1 MTRASVL
8 DCGAAAPLCEM
19 SALASVDLC
28 LRSGTAFPLT
38 RALSLGESEKRSAD
52 LGANECAGIIVTPA
66 GVRPLPKGEGPG
78 EGKRTSRT
86 PAGADHISRFL
97 RLSFL
102 FPLTLLL
109 LLTACKESADPTG
122 PSSSFL
128 AVMNVGKSQ
137 YEKGD
142 FTAAVASFEK
152 AVTQQPTS
160 IDARLNLA
168 NALLAAG
175 QPEQVLPQTQQV
187 LGMDPL
193 SGAAHYL
200 AGCAYLRQGQ
210 FENALKSLQQ
220 AKDIDKTVNEVSF
233 QLGVAYEG
241 LKNYDDAIKQWR
253 ETIEFGPEHPAAY
266 YRLSQ
271 VLIRQG
277 ETDEAQALLEKHREV
292 TAGRAIPSDP
302 SFFEQ
307 CLHTQM
313 RVPFVLEQ
321 PAENGIDV
329 KFVEVTADW
338 LPDASSF
345 TGPVGLI
352 DFQRLGQPGLLVI
365 EDEKQFRLLTFT
377 NGQFQPT
384 GTPVP
389 AKAGG
394 GYTKVLV
401 GDLDNDR
408 YEDAIVL
415 GTNSSHVLKLG
426 AEGRITD
433 RTLLTGLNAL
443 KAVDGELADLDFT
456 SKLSLV
462 VALPEGQGVR
472 FHRNLGNVMF
482 RDDTA
487 VFGLPTNAF
496 AATQVTVAD
505 WNKDDLPDVIAAGE
519 SAARMFANQRGG
531 QLIETNVPSLSTS
544 TRRVVVEDLNNDL
557 RPDAAKL
564 VGQQV
569 IVNYGGLTNVV
580 NLEPGGEFQQLV
592 ALDYDN
598 DGWLDLLAHGRAGV
612 RVWRNL
618 GARGFVDAAA
628 PLGLVAQGVKQV
640 FAADLDND
648 CDTDLI
654 FVLDGGALKFW
665 RNDGGNQNRMVKIK
679 AVGNRSNASGIGTR
693 FEFTA
698 GNWRA
703 MRTARQPILEVGI
716 GRHDQID
723 SALIQWTQLR
733 MNYEIIKGDECRVSS
748 ITEIE
753 QKQLTSCP
761 YLYAW
766 DGKTFRFVSDFLAAA
781 PVGLPVAPGR
791 IIAADPE
798 ELLWIG
804 SEAMFP
810 ARDGKFV
817 VKLTEELAEVL
828 YLDEVKLV
836 VVDHPVG
843 TKVFSTSKM
852 LPAPPWLPHEIL
864 TVHQRVA
871 LLKATSNTSQGPK
884 WEATT
889 GAEVDVTERLQH
901 IDAVRVSPEIYGDHL
916 RGWARLQ
923 ELTLDFGPL
932 DHTKPLVLALN
943 GWLRFGGA
951 MANVAASQRD
961 DLPFPF
967 PTLSVETLNGDW
979 KPVDV
984 RFGTP
989 AGRTKSIVVD
999 LTGKLPPGAKRLKLA
1014 HAFELHWD
1022 QIALFERAEG
1032 ERAQITRLS
1041 PSGTDLHYRG
1051 FSEDAP
1057 LDWTHPTTPMHDRLA
1072 SLPLIPKVPAGWAT
1086 RFGAVDELIAGKDN
1100 AFVLINGGDALTIE
1114 FDARAL
1120 SPVAAGFERQF
1131 FLWSVGWDKDMDY
1144 YTVLGDQ
1151 LEPWPWHGMDDQLYG
1166 TQARPE
1172 FAADEL
1178 MRKFTT
1184 RWVGSYVPVRRTAAR

>member
-1 MTRASVL
+1 MPTHRRA
-8 DCGAAAPLCEM
+8 
-19 SALASVDLC
+19 
-28 LRSGTAFPLT
+28 F
-38 RALSLGESEKRSAD
+38 RSAD
-52 LGANECAGIIVTPA
+52 FQI
-66 GVRPLPKGEGPG
+66 GVFI
-78 EGKRTSRT
+78 
-86 PAGADHISRFL
+86 A
-97 RLSFL
+97 
-102 FPLTLLL
+102 LLL
-109 LLTACKESADPTG
+109 VLATACKKSTDTAS
-122 PSSSFL
+122 PSGDFL

-142 FTAAVASFEK
+142 FAAATVSFTQ
-152 AVTQQPTS
+152 AVQQQPTS

-168 NALLAAG
+168 NALLADG
-175 QPEQVLPQTQQV
+175 KPEQVFAQTDQV

-200 AGCAYLRQGQ
+200 AGCAYLRQGK
-210 FENALKSLQQ
+210 FEDALKSLQQ
-220 AKDIDKTVNEVSF
+220 AKDIDRTVNEVSF

-241 LKNYDDAIKQWR
+241 LRNYEDAIKQWR

-277 ETDEAQALLEKHREV
+277 ETDEAAALLEKHREV
-292 TAGRAIPSDP
+292 TAGRTIPSDP

-321 PAENGIDV
+321 PAERGIEV
-329 KFVEVTADW
+329 QFVEVTAEW
-338 LPDASSF
+338 LPDASSY

-365 EDEKQFRLLTFT
+365 HHDQFRLLAFT
-377 NGQFQPT
+377 NGQFQAA

-389 AKAGG
+389 AKADG

-426 AEGRITD
+426 AEGRIMD
-433 RTLLTGLNAL
+433 RTLLTGLNQL

-462 VALPEGQGVR
+462 VALPGDQGIR

-487 VFGLPTNAF
+487 AIGLPTNAF

-505 WNKDDLPDVIAAGE
+505 WNKNDLPDVITVSDGAT
-519 SAARMFANQRGG
+519 RVFANQRGG
-531 QLIETNVPSLSTS
+531 QMTETNVPSLTAAAS
-544 TRRVVVEDLNNDL
+544 RVVIQDLNNDF

-564 VGQQV
+564 GGQQLTV
-569 IVNYGGLTNVV
+569 SYGGLTNVV
-580 NLEPGGEFQQLV
+580 TLELGGEFQDLA

-598 DGWLDLLAHGRAGV
+598 DGWLDLLAHGPAGV

-618 GARGFVDAAA
+618 GARGFVETTSA
-628 PLGLVAQGVKQV
+628 LGLTASRVKQV

-654 FVLDGGALKFW
+654 FVLDGGALNFF
-665 RNDGGNQNRMVKIK
+665 RNDGGNQNHMVKLK
-679 AVGNRSNASGIGTR
+679 AVGNRSNHSGIGTR
-693 FEFTA
+693 FELTA
-698 GNWRA
+698 GNWRG
-703 MRTARQPILEVGI
+703 MRTVRQTPLEIGI
-716 GRHDQID
+716 GKHEQID
-723 SALIQWTQLR
+723 SAFVQWTQLR
-733 MNYEIIKGDECRVSS
+733 MNVEAIQAGECRVAF

-753 QKQLTSCP
+753 QKQMTSCP

-766 DGKTFRFVSDFLAAA
+766 DGTTFRFVSDFLAAA
-781 PVGLPVAPGR
+781 PIGLPVAPGR

-804 SEAMFP
+804 NETMFP
-810 ARDGKFV
+810 AKDGKFV
-817 VKLTEELAEVL
+817 VQLTEELSEVL

-836 VVDHPVG
+836 AVDHPVG
-843 TKVFSTSKM
+843 TEVFSTSKM
-852 LPAPPWLPHEIL
+852 LPSPPWLPHEIMTL
-864 TVHQRVA
+864 HNRVP
-871 LLKATSNTSQGPK
+871 LVKAISNTRQPLGLSERRSPARP
-884 WEATT
+884 EA
-889 GAEVDVTERLQH
+889 GARAGSEIGAPTEVDVTERLQH
-901 IDAVRVSPEIYGDHL
+901 IDNVRVSPEIYGDHL
-916 RGWARLQ
+916 RGWAKTQ
-923 ELTLDFGPL
+923 EITLDFGLL

-951 MANVAASQRD
+951 MANIAASHRD

-967 PTLSVETLNGDW
+967 PTLAVETGDGAW
-979 KPVDV
+979 QPVDV

-989 AGRTKSIVVD
+989 AGRTKSIIVE
-999 LTGKLPPGAKRLKLA
+999 LAGKLPEGARRLKLT

-1022 QIALFERAEG
+1022 QIALFEQAGEG
-1032 ERAQITRLS
+1032 QTRIARLS
-1041 PSGTDLHYRG
+1041 PLSTDLEYRG

-1057 LDWTHPTTPMHDRLA
+1057 LDWTHPTTPIHDLVSA
-1072 SLPLIPKVPAGWAT
+1072 TPLIPKVPAGWAT
-1086 RFGAVDELIAGKDN
+1086 RYGAVDELVAAKDN
-1100 AFVLINGGDALTIE
+1100 AFVLINGGDALTVE
-1114 FDARAL
+1114 FDASQL
-1120 SPVAAGFERQF
+1120 PPTLAGYERQF
-1131 FLWSVGWDKDMDY
+1131 FLWSVGWDKDGDY

-1166 TQARPE
+1166 EQPRPA
-1172 FAADEL
+1172 FPTDEL
-1178 MRKFTT
+1178 MKKYTT
-1184 RWVGSYVPVRRTAAR
+1184 RWVGPWVPFRREVARQ

>member
-1 MTRASVL
+1 MPAYHRAS
-8 DCGAAAPLCEM
+8 
-19 SALASVDLC
+19 
-28 LRSGTAFPLT
+28 
-38 RALSLGESEKRSAD
+38 RSAD
-52 LGANECAGIIVTPA
+52 FQI
-66 GVRPLPKGEGPG
+66 GVFI
-78 EGKRTSRT
+78 
-86 PAGADHISRFL
+86 A
-97 RLSFL
+97 
-102 FPLTLLL
+102 LLL
-109 LLTACKESADPTG
+109 VLATACKKSTDTAGPSAD
-122 PSSSFL
+122 FL

-142 FTAAVASFEK
+142 FTAATASFTQ
-152 AVTQQPTS
+152 AVQQQPTS

-175 QPEQVLPQTQQV
+175 QPEQVFAQTDQV

-200 AGCAYLRQGQ
+200 AGCAYLRQGK
-210 FENALKSLQQ
+210 FEDALKSLQQ
-220 AKDIDKTVNEVSF
+220 AKDIDRTVNEVSF

-241 LKNYDDAIKQWR
+241 LRNYDDAIAQWR

-277 ETDEAQALLEKHREV
+277 ETDESAALLEKHREV
-292 TAGRAIPSDP
+292 TAGRTIPSDP

-321 PAENGIDV
+321 PDENGIEV
-329 KFVEVTADW
+329 KFVEVTAEW
-338 LPDASSF
+338 LPDASSY

-365 EDEKQFRLLTFT
+365 HHDQFRLLAFT
-377 NGQFQPT
+377 NGQFQAT
-384 GTPVP
+384 GTAVA
-389 AKAGG
+389 AKADG

-443 KAVDGELADLDFT
+443 KATDGELADLDFT

-462 VALPEGQGVR
+462 VALPDGQGIR

-487 VFGLPTNAF
+487 AIGLPTNAF
-496 AATQVTVAD
+496 TATQVTVAD
-505 WNKDDLPDVIAAGE
+505 SNKNDLPDVIAVGDGAT
-519 SAARMFANQRGG
+519 RVFANQRGG
-531 QLIETNVPSLSTS
+531 QMTETNVPLLSAAV
-544 TRRVVVEDLNNDL
+544 RRVVIQDLNNDF

-564 VGQQV
+564 TGQQLTV
-569 IVNYGGLTNVV
+569 SYGGLTNVV
-580 NLEPGGEFQQLV
+580 TLELGGDFQQLET
-592 ALDYDN
+592 LDYDN
-598 DGWLDLLAHGRAGV
+598 DGWLDLLAYGPAGV

-618 GARGFVDAAA
+618 GARGFVETTSA
-628 PLGLVAQGVKQV
+628 LGLTASRVKHV

-654 FVLDGGALKFW
+654 LVLDSGALKFW
-665 RNDGGNQNRMVKIK
+665 RNDGGNRNHMVKLK
-679 AVGNRSNASGIGTR
+679 AVGNRSNHSGLGTR

-698 GNWRA
+698 GNWRG
-703 MRTARQPILEVGI
+703 MRTVRQTPLEIGI
-716 GRHDQID
+716 GKHQQID
-723 SALIQWTQLR
+723 SAFVQWTQLR
-733 MNYEIIKGDECRVSS
+733 MNVEAIQAGECRVAF

-753 QKQLTSCP
+753 QKQMTSCP

-766 DGKTFRFVSDFLAAA
+766 DGTTFRFVSDFLAAA
-781 PVGLPVAPGR
+781 PIGLPVAPGR

-804 SEAMFP
+804 NETMFP
-810 ARDGKFV
+810 AKDGKFV
-817 VKLTEELAEVL
+817 VKLTEELSEVL

-836 VVDHPVG
+836 AVDHPVG
-843 TKVFSTSKM
+843 TQVFSTSKM
-852 LPAPPWLPHEIL
+852 LPSPPWLPHEIMTL
-864 TVHQRVA
+864 HNRVP
-871 LLKATSNTSQGPK
+871 LLKAISNTQQPRGVSERRPPARP
-884 WEATT
+884 EASARAGSEI
-889 GAEVDVTERLQH
+889 GAPSEVDVTERLQH
-901 IDAVRVSPEIYGDHL
+901 IDNLRVSPEIYGDHL
-916 RGWARLQ
+916 RGWAKTQ
-923 ELTLDFGPL
+923 EITLDFGPL

-951 MANVAASQRD
+951 MANIAASHRD

-967 PTLSVETLNGDW
+967 PTLAVETADGAW
-979 KPVDV
+979 QPVDV

-989 AGRTKSIVVD
+989 AGRTKSIIVE
-999 LTGKLPPGAKRLKLA
+999 LAGQLPAGAKRLKLS

-1022 QIALFERAEG
+1022 QIALLEQAGEERTK
-1032 ERAQITRLS
+1032 IVRLS
-1041 PSGTDLHYRG
+1041 PARTDLQYRG

-1057 LDWTHPTTPMHDRLA
+1057 LDWTHPTTPIHDLMTA
-1072 SLPLIPKVPAGWAT
+1072 TPLIPKVPAGWAT
-1086 RFGAVDELIAGKDN
+1086 RYGAVDELIAEKDN
-1100 AFVLINGGDALTIE
+1100 AFVLINGGDALTVE
-1114 FDARAL
+1114 FDATRL
-1120 SPVAAGFERQF
+1120 LPTPAGYERQF
-1131 FLWSVGWDKDMDY
+1131 FLWSVGWDKDADY

-1151 LEPWPWHGMDDQLYG
+1151 LEPWPWHGMDDQEYG
-1166 TQARPE
+1166 QQPRPT
-1172 FAADEL
+1172 FPTDEL
-1178 MRKFTT
+1178 MKKYTT
-1184 RWVGSYVPVRRTAAR
+1184 RWVGPWVPSRREVARQ

>member
-1 MTRASVL
+1 MPAYHHAS
-8 DCGAAAPLCEM
+8 
-19 SALASVDLC
+19 
-28 LRSGTAFPLT
+28 
-38 RALSLGESEKRSAD
+38 RSAD
-52 LGANECAGIIVTPA
+52 FQLGVFI
-66 GVRPLPKGEGPG
+66 
-78 EGKRTSRT
+78 
-86 PAGADHISRFL
+86 
-97 RLSFL
+97 
-102 FPLTLLL
+102 TLLL
-109 LLTACKESADPTG
+109 SLATACKKSTDTAG
-122 PSSSFL
+122 PSGDFL
-128 AVMNVGKSQ
+128 AIMNVGKSQ
-137 YEKGD
+137 YEKSD
-142 FTAAVASFEK
+142 FTAATASFTQ
-152 AVTQQPTS
+152 AVQQQPTS

-175 QPEQVLPQTQQV
+175 QPEQVFAQTAQV

-200 AGCAYLRQGQ
+200 AGCAYLRQGK
-210 FENALKSLQQ
+210 FEDALKSLQQ
-220 AKDIDKTVNEVSF
+220 AKDIDRTVNEVSF

-241 LKNYDDAIKQWR
+241 LRNYDDAIKQWR

-277 ETDEAQALLEKHREV
+277 ATDEAAALLEKHREV
-292 TAGRAIPSDP
+292 TAGRTIPSDP

-321 PAENGIDV
+321 PDEKGIDV
-329 KFVEVTADW
+329 KFVEVTAEW
-338 LPDASSF
+338 LPDASSY

-365 EDEKQFRLLTFT
+365 HHDQFRLLAFT
-377 NGQFQPT
+377 NGQFQAA

-389 AKAGG
+389 AKADG

-415 GTNSSHVLKLG
+415 GANNSHVLKLG

-433 RTLLTGLNAL
+433 RTLLTGLNQL

-462 VALPEGQGVR
+462 VALPGDQGIR

-487 VFGLPTNAF
+487 AIGLPTNAF

-505 WNKDDLPDVIAAGE
+505 WDKNDLPDVIAAGDG
-519 SAARMFANQRGG
+519 ATRVFANQRGG
-531 QLIETNVPSLSTS
+531 QMTETNVPSLTAAA
-544 TRRVVVEDLNNDL
+544 RRVIVQDLNNDF

-564 VGQQV
+564 DGRQLTVS
-569 IVNYGGLTNVV
+569 YGGLTNRVT
-580 NLEPGGEFQQLV
+580 LELGGEFQDLA

-598 DGWLDLLAHGRAGV
+598 DGWLDLLAYGPAGV

-618 GARGFVDAAA
+618 GARGFVETTSA
-628 PLGLVAQGVKQV
+628 LGLTANQVKQV

-654 FVLDGGALKFW
+654 FVLDGGALRFW
-665 RNDGGNQNRMVKIK
+665 RNDGGNRNHMVKLK
-679 AVGNRSNASGIGTR
+679 AVGNRSNHSGLGTR

-698 GNWRA
+698 GNWRG
-703 MRTARQPILEVGI
+703 MRTVRQTPLEIGI
-716 GRHDQID
+716 GKHEQID
-723 SALIQWTQLR
+723 SAFVQWTQLR
-733 MNYEIIKGDECRVSS
+733 MNVEAIQAGECRVAF

-753 QKQLTSCP
+753 QKQMTSCP

-766 DGKTFRFVSDFLAAA
+766 DGTTFRFVSDFLAAA
-781 PVGLPVAPGR
+781 PIGLPVAPSR

-804 SEAMFP
+804 NETMFP
-810 ARDGKFV
+810 AKDGKFV
-817 VKLTEELAEVL
+817 VKLTEELSEVL

-836 VVDHPVG
+836 AVDHPVG
-843 TKVFSTSKM
+843 TEVFSTSKM
-852 LPAPPWLPHEIL
+852 LPSPPWLPHEIMTL
-864 TVHQRVA
+864 HNRVP
-871 LLKATSNTSQGPK
+871 LLKATSNTRQ
-884 WEATT
+884 
-889 GAEVDVTERLQH
+889 EVDPFSSTASGTTEAAIPLTPALSPGEREPHAVALGSATAAVTKSALDVSQRSPEPSPLPAGAGQGQGARRVESSTAFEVTEHLQH
-901 IDAVRVSPEIYGDHL
+901 IDNVRVSPEIYGDHL
-916 RGWARLQ
+916 RGWAKLQ
-923 ELTLDFGPL
+923 ETTLDFGPL

-951 MANVAASQRD
+951 MANIAASHRA

-967 PTLSVETLNGDW
+967 PKLAVETGDGAW
-979 KPVDV
+979 QPVDV

-989 AGRTKSIVVD
+989 AGRTKSIIVE
-999 LTGKLPPGAKRLKLA
+999 LTGKLPAGAQRLKLS

-1022 QIALFERAEG
+1022 QIALYEQAGEERT
-1032 ERAQITRLS
+1032 QIARLS
-1041 PSGTDLHYRG
+1041 PSSTDLHYRG

-1057 LDWTHPTTPMHDRLA
+1057 LDWTHPTTPIHDRVA
-1072 SLPLIPKVPAGWAT
+1072 ATPLIPKVPAGWAT
-1086 RFGAVDELIAGKDN
+1086 RYGAVDELIAEKDN
-1100 AFVLINGGDALTIE
+1100 AFVLINGGDALTVE
-1114 FDARAL
+1114 FDASQLA
-1120 SPVAAGFERQF
+1120 PTPAGYQRQF
-1131 FLWSVGWDKDMDY
+1131 FLWSVGWDKDGDY

-1166 TQARPE
+1166 RQPRPA
-1172 FAADEL
+1172 FPTDEL
-1178 MRKFTT
+1178 MKKYTT
-1184 RWVGSYVPVRRTAAR
+1184 RWVGPWVPSRREVARQ